1 MNKNKRKIEEELNQL
16 REELENAQLMYQN
29 VKDEL
34 ENFLSQFTCVL
45 DAPSCGCSEDELN
58 DPKFEALYTEQ
69 DRLTKL
75 SKTSKQRSND
85 LKNKIATLETEL
97 GKLN

>member
-1 MNKNKRKIEEELNQL
+1 MNHKMEREQELIQL
-16 REELENAQLMYQN
+16 HAELEKTSSEYQRI
-29 VKDEL
+29 KEEL

-58 DPKFEALYTEQ
+58 DPKFDALYTEQ

-75 SKTSKQRSND
+75 SKTYSRQIKE
-85 LKNKIATLETEL
+85 LKEKILLLESQ
-97 GKLN
+97 

>member
-1 MNKNKRKIEEELNQL
+1 MDKKIIQINHEIELL
-16 REELENAQLMYQN
+16 RAQLTAAEATYQST
-29 VKDEL
+29 KEEL

-45 DAPSCGCSEDELN
+45 DAPSCGCSEEELN

-75 SKTSKQRSND
+75 SKASR
-85 LKNKIATLETEL
+85 LKVKELKERISALEEEL
-97 GKLN
+97 GQNL